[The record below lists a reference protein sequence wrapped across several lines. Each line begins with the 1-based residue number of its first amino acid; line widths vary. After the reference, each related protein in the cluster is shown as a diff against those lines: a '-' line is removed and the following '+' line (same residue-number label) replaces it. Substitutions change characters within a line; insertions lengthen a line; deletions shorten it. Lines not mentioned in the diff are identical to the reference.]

1 MTTTTFDHTAEQI
14 AAIEAA
20 REAYTARLAEIQ
32 ATIIDPY
39 YAADLRDGLPMDS
52 AERNARIDAMAAARD
67 EATAA
72 ANAEHDAVVAA
83 NGGPIDILGRML
95 GIGALLAE

>member
-1 MTTTTFDHTAEQI
+1 
-14 AAIEAA
+14 
-20 REAYTARLAEIQ
+20 
-32 ATIIDPY
+32 
-39 YAADLRDGLPMDS
+39 MDS

-67 EATAA
+67 EAIAS

-95 GIGALLAE
+95 AIGASLAE